1 MRPKSRENRLGFR
14 IGEHQCATTSRS
26 AYSIL
31 SGAQCTG
38 GREIAQPYPANYGA
52 ILGFH
57 EPPKLGNRRLVG
69 GVEWYLESLRGR
81 RASKKRGVH
90 RPHGYMVPGNSFP
103 QICVVSGV

>member
-38 GREIAQPYPANYGA
+38 GREIARPYPANYGA
-52 ILGFH
+52 IFGFH
-57 EPPKLGNRRLVG
+57 EPPKLGNRRLVAG
-69 GVEWYLESLRGR
+69 STDIRSRYAGD
-81 RASKKRGVH
+81 AQTKKEEFTGL
-90 RPHGYMVPGNSFP
+90 MVTWCLGTPFP
-103 QICVVSGV
+103 RSALFLV